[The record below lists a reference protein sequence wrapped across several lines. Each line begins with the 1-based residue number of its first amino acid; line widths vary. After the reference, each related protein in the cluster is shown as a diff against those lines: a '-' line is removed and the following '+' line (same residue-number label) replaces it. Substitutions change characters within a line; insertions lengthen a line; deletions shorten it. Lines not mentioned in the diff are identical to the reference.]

1 MGATQTQLSSEQLLL
16 HTYREAFRMFQREA
30 GRLAEI
36 KAQVSYDP
44 AAAEK
49 ALQRVERAR
58 LTYNDTRDML
68 AAAMMSPESSRNF
81 WKIPASARR
90 EQYRVKDI
98 AELLWEL
105 AGKPAGSADDDW
117 YRAERVVRHAGAS
130 ACCAG

>member
-16 HTYREAFRMFQREA
+16 QAYREAFRMFQRET

-36 KAQVSYDP
+36 KAQASYDP

-58 LTYNDTRDML
+58 LSYNDTRDTL
-68 AAAMMSPESSRNF
+68 AAAMMSAELSHML

-105 AGKPAGSADDDW
+105 AGKPAGSAEDDW
-117 YRAERVVRHAGAS
+117 YR
-130 ACCAG
+130 